1 MRTYAIGDIHGML
14 ELLHDALAWIGL
26 DAAGERSRVVF
37 LGDYVDRGPS
47 SRQVLERLIAG
58 PPPGQEWICLRGNH
72 EQMMADAVANPGQDA
87 SLWLD
92 NGGAETMRGYRVEG
106 RIEEAAL
113 ARHAEWAEALPYRF
127 EDEHRHYV
135 HAGFRPGIPVE
146 RQVPEDMLW
155 IRGLF
160 HHSRFDFGK
169 PVIHGHTPQRDVEI
183 QRRRINLDTGACF
196 GGALSVARWLDGQAG
211 QPRFEQFRS

>member
-14 ELLHDALAWIGL
+14 RLLHEALAWIRA
-26 DAAGERSRVVF
+26 DAADEPSRVVF

-47 SRQVLERLIAG
+47 SRQVLAVLIVG
-58 PPPGQEWICLRGNH
+58 PPAGQGWVCLRGNH
-72 EQMMADAVANPGQDA
+72 EQMMVDALANPRQDA
-87 SLWLD
+87 GPWLD
-92 NGGAETMRGYRVEG
+92 NGGTETMRGYRIAGHVEDA
-106 RIEEAAL
+106 EL
-113 ARHAEWAEALPYRF
+113 AKHAEWAASLPYRF

-135 HAGFRPGIPVE
+135 HAGFRPGVPVE

-155 IRGLF
+155 IRSVF

-183 QRRRINLDTGACF
+183 ERRRINLDTGACF
-196 GGALSVARWLDGQAG
+196 GGALSVALWLDGQAG
-211 QPRFEQFRS
+211 RPHIQQFRA

>member
-1 MRTYAIGDIHGML
+1 MRSYAIGDIHGML
-14 ELLHDALAWIGL
+14 GLLQEALGWIRRDAGP
-26 DAAGERSRVVF
+26 EPSRVVF

-72 EQMMADAVANPGQDA
+72 EQMMVDALANPRDDGR
-87 SLWLD
+87 LWLD
-92 NGGAETMRGYRVEG
+92 NGGAETMRGYTVAG
-106 RIEEAAL
+106 HVDEAEL
-113 ARHAEWAEALPYRF
+113 ARHAAWAGALPYRF

-135 HAGFRPGIPVE
+135 HAGFRPGLAVE

-160 HHSRFDFGK
+160 HHSSFDFGK
-169 PVIHGHTPQRDVEI
+169 PVIHGHTPVRDVEI

-196 GGALSVARWLDGQAG
+196 GGALTVACWPDGQSG
-211 QPRFEQFRS
+211 RPHIEQFRT